1 MSRSGGVIDRCNKCG
16 SQICMAVGS
25 YGVYTVAYCRNCE
38 VELAEAFLEQRA
50 RGARLR
56 AIKVGR
62 HTAPSPRLQAVG
74 CLQAQA
80 LQGCRFAGLQVAGLR
95 ASRMLGCR
103 LVAGCRL
110 LGAGCRL
117 QATSGAGLCFALFEA
132 AVLWCGRYLLRRRVP
147 RTAVDLIRRFLA

>member
-1 MSRSGGVIDRCNKCG
+1 MSLSGGVIERCNKC
-16 SQICMAVGS
+16 SAAYS
-25 YGVYTVAYCRNCE
+25 YGVYTVAYCRKCE
-38 VELAEAFLEQRA
+38 LELAKAFIEQRTRA
-50 RGARLR
+50 ARLR
-56 AIKVGR
+56 VIKVGR

-110 LGAGCRL
+110 LGAGCGL
-117 QATSGAGLCFALFEA
+117 QAAAGAGLCFALFEA
-132 AVLWCGRYLLRRRVP
+132 AVLWFVRYLLHQRVP